1 MALAGVAFLQTRV
14 EGFEFGRG
22 GGGGEDRAIMT
33 DGGRV
38 GGVYAWTVF
47 VGGVVD
53 AQQGAEVCVR
63 VYYSGW
69 GWERGTFRL
78 LVLMTA
84 GFCGCKAGWPLG
96 C

>member
-69 GWERGTFRL
+69 GCGTRYVQVASIDDCWL
-78 LVLMTA
+78 LWL
-84 GFCGCKAGWPLG
+84 
-96 C
+96 